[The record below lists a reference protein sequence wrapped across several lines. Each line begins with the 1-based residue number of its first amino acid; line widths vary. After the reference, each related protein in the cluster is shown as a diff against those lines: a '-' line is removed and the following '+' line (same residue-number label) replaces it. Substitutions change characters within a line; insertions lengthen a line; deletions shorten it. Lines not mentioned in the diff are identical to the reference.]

1 MTLRLSTRDA
11 GFDAAFTALVNARRE
26 ADEDVSRD
34 VTVILKRIRD
44 EGDAALADYTR
55 RFDRHDLDATGWTVT
70 AADRKA
76 ALNGLSNELRDALE
90 REAERIAAY
99 HERQKPPDRDRT
111 DAADVG
117 QGTGD

>member
-70 AADRKA
+70 AAERR
-76 ALNGLSNELRDALE
+76 SEEHTSELQSIMRNSYAVFCL
-90 REAERIAAY
+90 
-99 HERQKPPDRDRT
+99 KKK
-111 DAADVG
+111 
-117 QGTGD
+117 

>member
-1 MTLRLSTRDA
+1 MTLRPSTRDA

-70 AADRKA
+70 AAERTA
-76 ALNGLSNELRDALE
+76 ALNGLSTALRDALE
-90 REAERIAAY
+90 LAAERIEAM
-99 HERQKPPDRDRT
+99 HEKKNQQDNENTKSD
-111 DAADVG
+111 
-117 QGTGD
+117 

>member
-70 AADRKA
+70 AAERKA
-76 ALNGLSNELRDALE
+76 ALNSLSNELRAALDLA
-90 REAERIAAY
+90 AERLAAY
-99 HERQKPPDRDRT
+99 KSEERR
-111 DAADVG
+111 VG
-117 QGTGD
+117 KKVYNT